1 MSGAAPFGPDNV
13 GLAGGRPVSMVT
25 LTKQAAKEI
34 RVAAP
39 ELIRLAIAK
48 ALAGDSGALVALL
61 GLMHNQAPQVAK
73 RKTPKPII
81 GSKD

>member
-13 GLAGGRPVSMVT
+13 GRAGGRPVSMVT

-48 ALAGDSGALVALL
+48 ALAGDSATLVALL
-61 GLMHNQAPQVAK
+61 GLMHNQPSSVAK
-73 RKTPKPII
+73 RNV
-81 GSKD
+81 SAKD

>member
-13 GLAGGRPVSMVT
+13 GRAGGRPLAMVT
-25 LTKQAAKEI
+25 ITKQAAREI

-48 ALAGDSGALVALL
+48 ALSGDSVALASLL
-61 GLMHNQAPQVAK
+61 GLMHSQPAPAAK
-73 RKTPKPII
+73 RNALTA
-81 GSKD
+81 SKD